1 MEEIKK
7 NKLIESDIEHES
19 DNEIRNF
26 EKRMED
32 KSTKEHFATRNTKT
46 KRTMKNLCDFL
57 EKNHNEDHD
66 SNFDFSIKPTYKNSK
81 TKKSPRK
88 DYTSEPVAKKAKVA
102 KCSIQTTSRFRKD
115 NSIAALMGKKEQL
128 GGAGEFFLRGE
139 LIMFIGASETRK
151 NHKGIK
157 NQTLEDLQ
165 KKHITMDLRV
175 ATEDTKY
182 IKTYKKYTTRCATI
196 PCKNVKPRTTL
207 VGSEFLFRPDDEI
220 VQKIEKI
227 SIKNSA
233 NKSNNSNQCTSA
245 ILEEQR
251 NRHEYAKIESKN
263 DMDLYISYISG
274 KKSFPTQALS
284 VCNEKNELTK
294 KKNEEFVAIAE
305 NPQEPTATIKKSSHN
320 EKISNYKN
328 TTAKKENPTKTV
340 ANIKTSEYLNFFQR
354 DKKFKKFIKKL
365 IEKGECER
373 HKLAYA
379 ERNVPILKSKLCSL
393 GNMFFLQEED
403 ELKFIKISYDIAKK
417 YLKESSDTFK
427 HNYAT
432 YVILPESIVYFLQ
445 KKLALNPKEAN
456 IAFMTYH
463 AKTKKN
469 NNEETNDYPI
479 SRPLNTYTT
488 LSNNNETNEDD
499 DDIPDF

>member
-1 MEEIKK
+1 MG
-7 NKLIESDIEHES
+7 
-19 DNEIRNF
+19 R
-26 EKRMED
+26 
-32 KSTKEHFATRNTKT
+32 
-46 KRTMKNLCDFL
+46 
-57 EKNHNEDHD
+57 
-66 SNFDFSIKPTYKNSK
+66 
-81 TKKSPRK
+81 
-88 DYTSEPVAKKAKVA
+88 KKAHYYEM
-102 KCSIQTTSRFRKD
+102 
-115 NSIAALMGKKEQL
+115 AL
-128 GGAGEFFLRGE
+128 
-139 LIMFIGASETRK
+139 
-151 NHKGIK
+151 
-157 NQTLEDLQ
+157 
-165 KKHITMDLRV
+165 
-175 ATEDTKY
+175 
-182 IKTYKKYTTRCATI
+182 
-196 PCKNVKPRTTL
+196 
-207 VGSEFLFRPDDEI
+207 
-220 VQKIEKI
+220 
-227 SIKNSA
+227 
-233 NKSNNSNQCTSA
+233 
-245 ILEEQR
+245 
-251 NRHEYAKIESKN
+251 
-263 DMDLYISYISG
+263 
-274 KKSFPTQALS
+274 
-284 VCNEKNELTK
+284 
-294 KKNEEFVAIAE
+294 
-305 NPQEPTATIKKSSHN
+305 
-320 EKISNYKN
+320 
-328 TTAKKENPTKTV
+328 
-340 ANIKTSEYLNFFQR
+340 
-354 DKKFKKFIKKL
+354 KKFIKKL